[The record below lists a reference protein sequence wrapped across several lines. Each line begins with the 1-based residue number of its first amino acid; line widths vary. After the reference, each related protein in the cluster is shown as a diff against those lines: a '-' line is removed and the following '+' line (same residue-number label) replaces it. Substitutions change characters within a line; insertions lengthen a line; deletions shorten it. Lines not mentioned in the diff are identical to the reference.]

1 LPTSL
6 KNRKLERR
14 KKRKKTPRKNRY
26 HLASWNQKKGLIA
39 VVIKAQMAG
48 LVAGAG
54 VEMTRRDKRGSH
66 CYPDD
71 Q

>member
-6 KNRKLERR
+6 KNRKLEREKKGR
-14 KKRKKTPRKNRY
+14 KHQGKID

-54 VEMTRRDKRGSH
+54 VEMTRREGPIAIPMISRTV
-66 CYPDD
+66 
-71 Q
+71 